1 MNQLVTREMLEE
13 IMLSFTIDV
22 YSEEDIEF
30 INQVYSDYMNKKYI
44 FQLSKTE
51 QYFKQFVIT
60 YCRVNYQTIVDK
72 INFTNQQNK
81 DDFIRNFG
89 EKPKTHNKNVVLEIP
104 GNENEPLL
112 ANNEHQNKDDF
123 IRNFGEEPKTHNKN
137 VVLEIPGNEDEP
149 LLANNEHQ
157 NIQMEENSNKNMIY
171 YIIGG
176 VVMASVIGFGI
187 YLYKKYYS

>member
-1 MNQLVTREMLEE
+1 MSQLVTREMLEE
-13 IMLSFTIDV
+13 IMLSFTIDI

-30 INQVYSDYMNKKYI
+30 INNVYRDYMNKKYI
-44 FQLSKTE
+44 NKKKKTE

-89 EKPKTHNKNVVLEIP
+89 EEPKTHNNNVFLEIP
-104 GNENEPLL
+104 GDENEPLL
-112 ANNEHQNKDDF
+112 E
-123 IRNFGEEPKTHNKN
+123 
-137 VVLEIPGNEDEP
+137 
-149 LLANNEHQ
+149 NNEHQ
-157 NIQMEENSNKNMIY
+157 NIQMEENRNQNRIY

-176 VVMASVIGFGI
+176 VVVVASVIGFAI
-187 YLYKKYYS
+187 YFCKK

>member
-1 MNQLVTREMLEE
+1 MSQLVTREMLEE
-13 IMLSFTIDV
+13 IMLSFTIDI

-30 INQVYSDYMNKKYI
+30 INNVYRDYMNKKYI

-89 EKPKTHNKNVVLEIP
+89 EEPKTHNNNVFLEIP
-104 GNENEPLL
+104 GDENEPLL
-112 ANNEHQNKDDF
+112 E
-123 IRNFGEEPKTHNKN
+123 
-137 VVLEIPGNEDEP
+137 
-149 LLANNEHQ
+149 NNEHQ
-157 NIQMEENSNKNMIY
+157 NIQMEENRNQNMIY
-171 YIIGG
+171 YIIRGIGG
-176 VVMASVIGFGI
+176 VVVVAGVVV
-187 YLYKKYYS
+187 YVKKKKN

>member
-1 MNQLVTREMLEE
+1 MSQLVTREMLEE
-13 IMLSFTIDV
+13 IMLSFTIDI

-30 INQVYSDYMNKKYI
+30 INNVYRDYMNKKYI

-89 EKPKTHNKNVVLEIP
+89 EEPKTHNNNVFLEIP
-104 GNENEPLL
+104 GDENEPLL
-112 ANNEHQNKDDF
+112 E
-123 IRNFGEEPKTHNKN
+123 
-137 VVLEIPGNEDEP
+137 
-149 LLANNEHQ
+149 NNEHQ
-157 NIQMEENSNKNMIY
+157 NIQMEENRNQNMIY
-171 YIIGG
+171 YIIRGIGG
-176 VVMASVIGFGI
+176 VVVVAGVIGLIGFGI
-187 YLYKKYYS
+187 YLCKKK

>member
-89 EKPKTHNKNVVLEIP
+89 E
-104 GNENEPLL
+104 
-112 ANNEHQNKDDF
+112 
-123 IRNFGEEPKTHNKN
+123 EPKTHNKN

>member
-1 MNQLVTREMLEE
+1 MSQLVTREMLEE
-13 IMLSFTIDV
+13 IMLSFTIDI

-30 INQVYSDYMNKKYI
+30 INNVYRDYMNKKYI

-72 INFTNQQNK
+72 INFTNQNNR

-89 EKPKTHNKNVVLEIP
+89 EQPKPNNGVMLEIP
-104 GNENEPLL
+104 GNENEPFLE
-112 ANNEHQNKDDF
+112 NNEHQNKQ
-123 IRNFGEEPKTHNKN
+123 
-137 VVLEIPGNEDEP
+137 
-149 LLANNEHQ
+149 Q
-157 NIQMEENSNKNMIY
+157 NENSDRKMIY

-176 VVMASVIGFGI
+176 GVVAASIIGVGI